1 MARNVPHFAV
11 YRGLLAGR
19 TPLSEQTRSTEG
31 LKMDTE
37 TIDQA
42 AVERAYRTLAAS
54 ISDFNFYRFVSA
66 RTSGDDEWLEAA

>member
-1 MARNVPHFAV
+1 MGITHV
-11 YRGLLAGR
+11 
-19 TPLSEQTRSTEG
+19 SEHDWVSKG
-31 LKMDTE
+31 HAMDTVKVDE
-37 TIDQA
+37 A

>member
-1 MARNVPHFAV
+1 MSRHQWVVKGHTMNT
-11 YRGLLAGR
+11 G
-19 TPLSEQTRSTEG
+19 
-31 LKMDTE
+31 

-54 ISDFNFYRFVSA
+54 ISDFDFYRFISA